1 MDMPAIIGTGAML
14 LIIGYEIISEYIRM
28 RRDDPFKEENIDSK

>member
-1 MDMPAIIGTGAML
+1 MKT
-14 LIIGYEIISEYIRM
+14 YEIIGLAALIFLFYFVAIMEYIEM